1 MKSASPKFSSAP
13 AKLSPVTPDGGE
25 GSDKR
30 ARILDAALGLF
41 LRYGVKRTSID
52 DVAREAGIAKGTVYL
67 YYESKTVLFAAI
79 AGRLCADVLAAARR
93 VLQEKAQLTEKLVD
107 FLDAYVGKMHRVAA
121 QSPHVEELTLTK
133 ESVAAAT
140 YAEFN
145 LEMKAMLRS
154 VLNDAGV
161 VHRGAPEMF
170 LAAALG
176 ALRTGDIAEKAYRA
190 RLTTLVDTLVVG
202 LRHSVSK

>member
-1 MKSASPKFSSAP
+1 MKSASPKSSSAP
-13 AKLSPVTPDGGE
+13 AKHSPVTPDHGD

-30 ARILDAALGLF
+30 ARILDAALSLF

-67 YYESKTVLFAAI
+67 YYESKTMLFAAI
-79 AGRLCADVLAAARR
+79 AERLCADMLAAARR
-93 VLQEKAQLTEKLVD
+93 ALQEKAALTGRLVG
-107 FLDAYVGKMHRVAA
+107 FLDAYVGEMHRLVA
-121 QSPHVEELTLTK
+121 QSPHVEELTLSK

-145 LEMKAMLRS
+145 LQMKGLLRG
-154 VLNDAGV
+154 VLNSAGV
-161 VHRGAPEMF
+161 DHKGAGDMF

-176 ALRTGDIAEKAYRA
+176 ALRTGDIAEKPYRA
-190 RLTTLVDTLVVG
+190 RLTALVDTLLAG
-202 LRHSVSK
+202 LRHIAAK